1 MMVMVLIMM
10 MTRMMVVMVM
20 VMMMMKVKVKVMIEI
35 EPHQFAPQQTHRLIQ
50 KTMSGL
56 PRSNDFSREI
66 RGRFSLLYLYFQD
79 RKPMKCFR
87 KLSDGKR

>member
-1 MMVMVLIMM
+1 MMVMVMK
-10 MTRMMVVMVM
+10 V
-20 VMMMMKVKVKVMIEI
+20 KVKVKVMIEI
-35 EPHQFAPQQTHRLIQ
+35 EPPPVCPTANPPVDPEDNVR
-50 KTMSGL
+50 L

-87 KLSDGKR
+87 KLSNGKR